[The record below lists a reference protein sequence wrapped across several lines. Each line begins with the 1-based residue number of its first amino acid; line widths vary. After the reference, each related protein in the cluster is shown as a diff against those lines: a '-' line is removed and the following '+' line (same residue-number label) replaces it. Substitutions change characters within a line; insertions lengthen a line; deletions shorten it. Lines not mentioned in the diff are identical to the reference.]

1 MFVLVV
7 GTPDSGKS
15 KLAEDIAITI
25 SAGERK
31 IYLATMQ
38 VLDDDGIKRVEKH
51 RKQRNGKGFETVE
64 IPFDITDLIK
74 SISDISGCTVLLECI
89 SNLAGNEMHK
99 ENVIITSD
107 ILNDL
112 AFKIIE
118 DIKAVADK
126 ASNMVVVT
134 NRFSIED
141 NYDEETIMYIKLVDL
156 VNNGLIAIAD
166 EVRYV

>member
-99 ENVIITSD
+99 ENAVITSD